1 MNTARLKILLHR
13 AGAVLA
19 LAGIGFVSLRLYN
32 YSAAMDFSALGAG
45 AWTALAVCAALYGL
59 AGLLMAKAWHSI
71 LRHLNLNV
79 STAWAVQAFGISQL
93 AKYIPGNIFHFA
105 GRQAMGMAKGL
116 PALPLLRSTVW
127 DLASQYAAGIL
138 FIFPAMPAYLPG
150 MPTFVGVVAFIL
162 AVAASLFLVRRFADA
177 FIMAAFCSHLI
188 FLTLSGL
195 TFSVVLQ
202 VSLGGQMPDG
212 LARISVCGAFILAW
226 LIGGVTP
233 GAPAGAGVREMVLLF
248 LFNGRVPEGPLLMA
262 ILLSRGVTVVGDVVF
277 YLLANGVAFARRYR
291 GGAGT
296 D

>member
-1 MNTARLKILLHR
+1 MNAARLKILLHR

-19 LAGIGFVSLRLYN
+19 LAGIGFVGIRLYN

-45 AWTALAVCAALYGL
+45 AWTTLAVCAVLYGL
-59 AGLLMAKAWHSI
+59 AGLLMAKAWHYI
-71 LRHLNLNV
+71 LRHLNLDV

-105 GRQAMGMAKGL
+105 GRQAMGMAQGL

-150 MPTFVGVVAFIL
+150 VPSFVGVGAFIL

-177 FIMAAFCSHLI
+177 SIMAAFCSHLI
-188 FLTLSGL
+188 FLALSGL

-202 VSLGGQMPDG
+202 ACLGGQMPDG
-212 LARISVCGAFILAW
+212 LARTSVCGAFILAW

-262 ILLSRGVTVVGDVVF
+262 ILVSRGVTVAGDVIF
-277 YLLANGVAFARRYR
+277 YLLASGVALAGRYR
-291 GGAGT
+291 RG